1 MTAVA
6 TSAAVYSA
14 VHFIKDS
21 PDFNWRKDLR
31 ADEEQES
38 EWLRERAQQN
48 QNSIYRKLASLRDR
62 TVSLARLLYHRAA
75 FFLSTRLP
83 SLPAT
88 AVRPAGPRRSRWTN
102 EGHPHLAHLN
112 SACEQHL
119 EKAMSA
125 CTPWRLPTS
134 RSLHA

>member
-1 MTAVA
+1 MPAIPPLYLPKRIWNFPGAYVVIAMTAVA

-62 TVSLARLLYHRAA
+62 TVPGGPDGQMKD
-75 FFLSTRLP
+75 TRI
-83 SLPAT
+83 
-88 AVRPAGPRRSRWTN
+88 
-102 EGHPHLAHLN
+102 
-112 SACEQHL
+112 
-119 EKAMSA
+119 
-125 CTPWRLPTS
+125 WRI
-134 RSLHA
+134 